1 MKKSTLGILLI
12 VLLFACQKQVDYM
25 PQISA
30 LQKSRDSLVSA
41 LAQTNTNLNN
51 TNTNVAAINKS
62 IDSIRTQLTIINNQ
76 ISSLNIQ
83 MNAAN
88 ANIASI
94 TSQLNILNQKYIDLL
109 TKLNNLLSLIYM
121 FPPYSLYSELVSYY
135 PFSGDAKDKGGSGLD
150 GTVLGPVLTTD
161 RYGFSKSAYSFND
174 NQYIN
179 VLNSASKNIFP
190 LTVNLWASF
199 DSLNNNNGNLFKKYS
214 PALWNGFALLP
225 STASGINSGYVYP
238 FYLTGQG
245 IPNGLIGGYGIPET
259 SFVINK
265 IATSKWV
272 QITMTVD
279 SSVGKLYL
287 NGNLVDSLNWRT
299 SAKASSNNLT
309 WIIGGEYQSNG
320 WFKGKLD
327 DIGIWQRALTL
338 GEIQYL
344 YSNKFIQ

>member
-1 MKKSTLGILLI
+1 MKEVIIGIMLI
-12 VLLFACQKQVDYM
+12 GLIACQKQIDYM
-25 PQISA
+25 PQINA
-30 LQKSRDSLVSA
+30 LQKSRDSLVNA
-41 LAQTNTNLNN
+41 LTQTNNSLNN

-62 IDSIRTQLTIINNQ
+62 LDSIRIQITSISNQINN
-76 ISSLNIQ
+76 LNIQ
-83 MNAAN
+83 MTAVN
-88 ANIASI
+88 ANVSSI
-94 TSQLNILNQKYIDLL
+94 TAQLKLLNQQYADLV

-121 FPPYSLYSELVSYY
+121 FPPYSLYSGLVSYY

-150 GTVLGPVLTTD
+150 GTVLGPVLTSD
-161 RYGFSKSAYSFND
+161 RFGFSNSAYSFND

-179 VLNSASKNIFP
+179 ILNSASKNIFP

-199 DSLNNNNGNLFKKYS
+199 DSLNNNNGSLFKKYS

-245 IPNGLIGGYGIPET
+245 VPNGLIGGYGIPET
-259 SFVINK
+259 SFVINN
-265 IATSKWV
+265 ISTSNWV

-299 SAKASSNNLT
+299 PAKASSNNLT
-309 WIIGGEYQSNG
+309 WIIGGNYQSNG

-327 DIGIWQRALTL
+327 DIGIWQRALSH
-338 GEIQYL
+338 GEIKYL